1 MCSVAEFLLYY
12 EHINLFKI
20 NTMRTQKLQTT
31 FFLGLLLITFLLVFK
46 LTRPYLSALILAGT
60 LAIIFWPIHR
70 RLRRYLGHPSVAA
83 LTSMLLVLSGV
94 LLPIIALTTTAILQ
108 AQQLIGILSHGNL
121 FNNYLHQATTTLQA
135 YFGTL
140 SPALQLDTFNF
151 DESLRQI
158 LNFFISHAGIVLSG
172 IAGTLLQFLVFLYA
186 LYYFFKEGDR
196 LPVLFTQLS
205 PLPNAYDQKIITR
218 VHTMVTSVIMGS
230 IFLAIIQGTFTGLGF
245 AVFGV
250 PGPILWGMVTVPISF
265 VPWVGTS
272 ITIVPAILYLLVSNH
287 IGAAIGLTLWGGIVV
302 GFIDNLL
309 NPTFIGSRA
318 KINPLLVLISVLG
331 GLQAFGPMGFLTG
344 PIVLG
349 IFLALLEIYQHDFKG
364 AMLQAPTKR
373 PRARV

>member
-1 MCSVAEFLLYY
+1 
-12 EHINLFKI
+12 
-20 NTMRTQKLQTT
+20 MRKPKFQTA
-31 FFLGLLLITFLLVFK
+31 FFLGLLFVTSLLVFK

-60 LAIIFWPIHR
+60 LTIIFWPIHR
-70 RLRRYLGHPSVAA
+70 RLRRYLGHPSISA
-83 LTSMLLVLSGV
+83 LTSMLLVLAGV
-94 LLPIIALTTTAILQ
+94 LLPIIALTAAAILQ
-108 AQQLIGILSHGNL
+108 AQQLIEILSQGNL
-121 FNNYLHQATTTLQA
+121 FNDYLRQAVATVEN

-151 DESLRQI
+151 DESLRQV
-158 LNFFISHAGIVLSG
+158 LRFFINHAGIVLSS
-172 IAGTLLQFLVFLYA
+172 IAGTLLQLLVFLYA

-196 LPVLFTQLS
+196 LPALFIQLS

-230 IFLAIIQGTFTGLGF
+230 ILLATIQGIFTGLGF

-272 ITIVPAILYLLVSNH
+272 VTIIPAILYLLVSNH

-318 KINPLLVLISVLG
+318 KISPLLVLISVLG

-349 IFLALLEIYQHDFKG
+349 IFLALLEIYRHDFKG
-364 AMLQAPTKR
+364 TMLQAPSKR
-373 PRARV
+373 P